1 MLYIAFQNK
10 AIIFGIKQSY
20 SEPASKSVSNN
31 LTVNQLQNQQCTS
44 FRITITESNDMNND
58 VKTNAK
64 STCQNHISK
73 STRVRA
79 ETQKRVDLSNVD
91 TFLCYVRI
99 HFVDFCCAMF
109 HVLCVFFWSLL
120 CTRSAGLRNMTECR
134 LCDFV
139 LIYVLLISLLYDVLC
154 EQVQLRFGMLWLRT
168 GQESFQQKK
177 CSDFFFLFFIL

>member
-1 MLYIAFQNK
+1 MTWLPWWHAQYSVGERLHSRVQVRTCYLVAFSCFELYIYMLYIAFQNK

-109 HVLCVFFWSLL
+109 HVLCVFFDHCCAREAQGSG
-120 CTRSAGLRNMTECR
+120 T
-134 LCDFV
+134 
-139 LIYVLLISLLYDVLC
+139 
-154 EQVQLRFGMLWLRT
+154 
-168 GQESFQQKK
+168 
-177 CSDFFFLFFIL
+177 